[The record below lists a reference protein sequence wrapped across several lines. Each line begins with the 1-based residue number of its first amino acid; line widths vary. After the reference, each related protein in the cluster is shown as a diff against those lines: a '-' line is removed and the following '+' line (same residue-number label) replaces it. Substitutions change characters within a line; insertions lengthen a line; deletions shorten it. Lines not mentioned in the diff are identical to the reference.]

1 MSISDIDPDALDA
14 RGQSIIFKRV
24 MEEDTAAIT
33 ALLDAGL
40 DVDVRGSFN
49 ATPALRAAI
58 ADIWPVVELLLERGA
73 DPMATDRRGM
83 TIPWLATTSR
93 IGGGGNRAQA
103 LRRVRSRLADEGH
116 LDSVYSP
123 QEVKRMIAEGRWP
136 PAPR

>member
-83 TIPWLATTSR
+83 TIPWLAPPSR
-93 IGGGGNRAQA
+93 IGGG
-103 LRRVRSRLADEGH
+103 ETGH
-116 LDSVYSP
+116 KPSD
-123 QEVKRMIAEGRWP
+123 G
-136 PAPR
+136 

>member
-93 IGGGGNRAQA
+93 IGGG
-103 LRRVRSRLADEGH
+103 ETGH
-116 LDSVYSP
+116 KPSD
-123 QEVKRMIAEGRWP
+123 G
-136 PAPR
+136 